1 MEIDTIYYKAKDG
14 KIFTDPLE
22 CENYEKTIGIL
33 DGSVGQLIQTLEEIP
48 KERFCN
54 AVLITRNKEGK
65 RSIYS
70 FQTVDCSDKLELFAN
85 PESLTEEQRY
95 LSETIGGMIKL
106 LKKLDK
112 DDMCQYMLFHAAT
125 REFKNCGAMAN
136 LNNEVWK

>member
-1 MEIDTIYYKAKDG
+1 MEVDTIYYRAKDG

-33 DGSVGQLIQTLEEIP
+33 PGSVGELIQTLEEIP

-54 AVLITRNKEGK
+54 AVLMTRNKKGK
-65 RSIYS
+65 RSLYTFSTI
-70 FQTVDCSDKLELFAN
+70 DCSDKLELFAN

-95 LSETIGGMIKL
+95 LSETIGDMIKL

-112 DDMCQYMLFHAAT
+112 DDGCQYMLFYAAT
-125 REFKNCGAMAN
+125 REFKNCGVIAN
-136 LNNEVWK
+136 LNKEIWK